1 MRMQPQMLAVATA
14 SSGSNGA
21 PAADPKC
28 RETGAATILVVEDD
42 PVLCDVLCRILS
54 RDGYEVSRAL
64 STSQALEL
72 INERLPQLVI
82 LDAFL
87 KDGTSLQVAQ
97 TARRQNAT
105 LPVILLTNSWSKNKD
120 FPNWPAIRLLNKSL
134 GLPDLRWAV
143 AATLNDA
150 KSPAPAARFEPGAT
164 ERSPN
169 LPTSLPKPGSALR
182 TAKEFVMGL
191 FESKSSKVVGALL
204 LGVVLVVGFVAANG
218 VIRPSAAAEEEKPAA
233 AKNVGGD
240 KSASTDSIELVPDK
254 PHTLFL
260 PEDVRTSLGI
270 RKDGVDLIAVAK
282 VPERTRPLE
291 MPGSTALD
299 PTKIFRMRARFAP
312 SPSSAECVEI
322 GQMQEDP
329 RKSGKPGTVFR
340 EIRSGDKVIKGNLL
354 ATFYSVDVGNKKN
367 DLVDAIY
374 QLKLDD
380 QIMKRWEAKAAIVP
394 DIMLWTQ
401 QRTVI
406 GDINAIERAVS
417 MLRAWGIPEED
428 IQALRK
434 EAEAVKPEDAQKKLR
449 LHDRSEFERWARV
462 EIKAPAD
469 GVVIE
474 RNLTVQEIVVDNTTN
489 LFQVADLGKLFIT
502 ANCPEDDLPLLEA
515 LQESSHGLIP
525 WTVRTVGSPPMPGY
539 IDDISYLIDPNQ
551 HTAVVK
557 GYIENKQAKLRG
569 GQFIKATVEL
579 PAPEDVV
586 EIPIDAMI
594 EDGLQTVVFV
604 ETDAAKQQY
613 TMRRVALTHRF
624 ENRVFVRSKPF
635 AKGEA
640 LTPEDAALGMLPK
653 EPLRPGERILGTA
666 VNELK
671 AVVLDR
677 ESEAR
682 VKTAQAGKNR

>member
-1 MRMQPQMLAVATA
+1 VNAPNRRVVVFLFKPGLVVNPAQWPCPKADTEAVDACKKRFW
-14 SSGSNGA
+14 SNGA
-21 PAADPKC
+21 ARLQNSA
-28 RETGAATILVVEDD
+28 
-42 PVLCDVLCRILS
+42 
-54 RDGYEVSRAL
+54 
-64 STSQALEL
+64 
-72 INERLPQLVI
+72 NER
-82 LDAFL
+82 
-87 KDGTSLQVAQ
+87 
-97 TARRQNAT
+97 RY
-105 LPVILLTNSWSKNKD
+105 NSKAVLAKQE
-120 FPNWPAIRLLNKSL
+120 LNTF
-134 GLPDLRWAV
+134 GCRFYERMCG
-143 AATLNDA
+143 
-150 KSPAPAARFEPGAT
+150 KSP
-164 ERSPN
+164 
-169 LPTSLPKPGSALR
+169 
-182 TAKEFVMGL
+182 
-191 FESKSSKVVGALL
+191 
-204 LGVVLVVGFVAANG
+204 
-218 VIRPSAAAEEEKPAA
+218 
-233 AKNVGGD
+233 
-240 KSASTDSIELVPDK
+240 
-254 PHTLFL
+254 
-260 PEDVRTSLGI
+260 
-270 RKDGVDLIAVAK
+270 
-282 VPERTRPLE
+282 
-291 MPGSTALD
+291 
-299 PTKIFRMRARFAP
+299 
-312 SPSSAECVEI
+312 C
-322 GQMQEDP
+322 
-329 RKSGKPGTVFR
+329 
-340 EIRSGDKVIKGNLL
+340 
-354 ATFYSVDVGNKKN
+354 
-367 DLVDAIY
+367 
-374 QLKLDD
+374 
-380 QIMKRWEAKAAIVP
+380 
-394 DIMLWTQ
+394 
-401 QRTVI
+401 
-406 GDINAIERAVS
+406 ERA
-417 MLRAWGIPEED
+417 
-428 IQALRK
+428 
-434 EAEAVKPEDAQKKLR
+434 
-449 LHDRSEFERWARV
+449 EFERWARV